1 MRLRLRLAAVLSVTA
16 LSSAG
21 VAALPSV
28 TAHDVARAAA
38 CQSQHNSVH
47 VTLSSSK
54 YPETTDHIS
63 DAVADGEPSLLHI
76 DRADEDAHRDAS
88 LADYPPRS
96 GYDRDEYPPAMSEEG
111 GTGAD
116 VRYIDPSDNRGSGS
130 SMGSQLADWCETQPF
145 RIDFTP

>member
-1 MRLRLRLAAVLSVTA
+1 VRLRLRLAAVLSVTA
-16 LSSAG
+16 LSTAG

-47 VTLSSSK
+47 VALSSSR
-54 YPETTDHIS
+54 YPETTDHIA
-63 DAVADGEPSLLHI
+63 DAIAAGEASLLHI
-76 DRADEDAHRDAS
+76 DRDHEDQHRDES

-96 GYDRDEYPPAMSEEG
+96 GYDRDEYPPAMSREG

-116 VRYIDPSDNRGSGS
+116 VRYIDPSDNRGAGAT
-130 SMGSQLADWCETQPF
+130 MGNALEGWCEDQPF
-145 RIDFTP
+145 RIDITR